1 MWRKQEANV
10 TGNLS
15 QRGCFSEIKWLHLV
29 PPNGSSLW
37 EAALS
42 PFTSQSQTLPIV
54 PSFHVGWVGGRRMVL
69 RHFTAPQGSLN
80 SPSHIFAVGVMQIH
94 SVRVEYRD
102 FGAGFSSPK
111 HCQIDLGKSPFP
123 SGFPVQKTVGFLQ
136 IVYFLTQ
143 RWKVI
148 NNKRKYPWAHW
159 QTPEHFESDETLC
172 ASKK

>member
-1 MWRKQEANV
+1 M
-10 TGNLS
+10 GNLS
-15 QRGCFSEIKWLHLV
+15 QRGCFSETKWLHLV

-42 PFTSQSQTLPIV
+42 PFTSWSQTLPIA

-69 RHFTAPQGSLN
+69 KTFHCPPGLTQLPLSYLCRW
-80 SPSHIFAVGVMQIH
+80 QIH

-102 FGAGFSSPK
+102 FGAGFRSPK